1 MALEGDSARQPYYR
15 EGNGLN
21 VGLFGAVDI
30 ARMLPLLAH
39 RGGGG
44 WAWDDARV
52 RVALEE
58 RERLGSAMKR
68 LVVEDSM
75 KLSVAEVLF
84 NTYASI
90 HRCVGLF
97 CVYTRS
103 LFTVLH
109 KKLSVA
115 EVFFNTYASIHRC
128 VYMYEVLF
136 NSYAIIHWYV
146 YSCVYV

>member
-1 MALEGDSARQPYYR
+1 LTQQQVRDGEARLLVALEGDSARQPYYR

-39 RGGGG
+39 KGG
-44 WAWDDARV
+44 WGGAWDDARV
-52 RVALEE
+52 RVALEA
-58 RERLGSAMKR
+58 RERLGGAMQR

-90 HRCVGLF
+90 HRFVRLF

-103 LFTVLH
+103 LLTVPH
-109 KKLSVA
+109 MKLSVA
-115 EVFFNTYASIHRC
+115 EVLFNTYASIHR
-128 VYMYEVLF
+128 
-136 NSYAIIHWYV
+136 
-146 YSCVYV
+146 